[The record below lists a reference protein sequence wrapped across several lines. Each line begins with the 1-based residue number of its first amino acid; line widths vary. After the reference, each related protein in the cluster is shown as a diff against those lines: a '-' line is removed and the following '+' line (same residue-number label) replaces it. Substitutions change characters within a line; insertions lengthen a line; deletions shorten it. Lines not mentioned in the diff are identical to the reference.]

1 MLLSQLHGVVF
12 FLKSTTLHHNI
23 CRVMHFPCIL
33 LLTIGS
39 SLCFTWNLFCTCR
52 NFNFVFPRWNDY
64 YAIHS
69 IRPEYFFRKKNQ
81 FHSFFS
87 PVNISRV
94 YNIINWVYGDLLYS
108 DWHFFFFSLEIELL
122 TIVLFCVWL
131 FCISNTLQS
140 VICPLFEWKSRE
152 GGKKYYID
160 FVCLLW
166 KLAKCLPKWMMVM
179 VVFGQWWTYQYK
191 TSILHLRFSF
201 LYNKFHFRAS

>member
-1 MLLSQLHGVVF
+1 MTTVFPTTTAASTTAWINSIILSFKAISVWLRQHSPKCYCHSCMELF

-81 FHSFFS
+81 FHSFFFS
-87 PVNISRV
+87 CQHFKGLQ
-94 YNIINWVYGDLLYS
+94 YNKLGLRWFIVFRLAFLL
-108 DWHFFFFSLEIELL
+108 FFPWNRTADNCTILCL
-122 TIVLFCVWL
+122 IVL
-131 FCISNTLQS
+131 
-140 VICPLFEWKSRE
+140 
-152 GGKKYYID
+152 Y
-160 FVCLLW
+160 
-166 KLAKCLPKWMMVM
+166 
-179 VVFGQWWTYQYK
+179 
-191 TSILHLRFSF
+191 
-201 LYNKFHFRAS
+201 